1 MLDQATGPARLPPFR
16 KTGWIGPTRLGS
28 GRLGKL
34 ALPST
39 GSVSGTL
46 PAAALSA

>member
-16 KTGWIGPTRLGS
+16 MTGWIEPTRLGS

-39 GSVSGTL
+39 GLVSGTR
-46 PAAALSA
+46 PVAALTA